1 MQITKGSR
9 LIFLTILACQLLLFP
24 SSIDAQT
31 YQNRQEITQSGDTH
45 QTLRDALATYAT
57 ENPAFQEGLEVYWQ
71 FLETTPLK
79 IRDITELDGK
89 GSSMEEVLEHIETTV
104 KPEQYSQNDQE
115 SYLLYVFDVPAGD
128 NTSHHHMA
136 EIIVYFTDDHLE
148 YVGLSSVTMNFDAKK
163 VLSEEAAIA
172 ASEPGTKFE
181 ALVSLEPVF
190 VGVSHSRFK
199 GETYTSLSFPSF
211 AGFDD
216 LMYEFSLFNQQY
228 QVVYN
233 FIVNTS
239 SRTEQPSSYLFN
251 LSQEYYKQTLESND
265 ASLLEDTP
273 KSDASDESKP

>member
-1 MQITKGSR
+1 MQINKGSR
-9 LIFLTILACQLLLFP
+9 LMFLAILACQLLLYP

-31 YQNRQEITQSGDTH
+31 NPVNQETIQSEDTQ
-45 QTLRDALATYAT
+45 QKLRDALVAYAT
-57 ENPAFQEGLEVYWQ
+57 ENPAFQEGLAVYWQ
-71 FLETTPLK
+71 FLDTTQLK

-104 KPEQYSQNDQE
+104 EPEQYNQNDQQ

-136 EIIVYFTDDHLE
+136 EIIVYFTDNHLE

-172 ASEPGTKFE
+172 ASEPGTNFE
-181 ALVSLEPVF
+181 ELLSLEPVF

-216 LMYEFSLFNQQY
+216 LMYEFTLFNQQH

-265 ASLLEDTP
+265 AS
-273 KSDASDESKP
+273 